1 MVAKESTVH
10 RKRLQAPT
18 IATMDLAM
26 GSRAI
31 GFSNAGSAGVS
42 VDFAMLCYRQS
53 EKQPAKVPLT
63 QKHGCAVNP
72 KTRENRSGAYSLSMV
87 AFNPWLAVLNP

>member
-1 MVAKESTVH
+1 MVTKIAKASTVH

-26 GSRAI
+26 GSGAM
-31 GFSNAGSAGVS
+31 GFSNDGIAGVS

-53 EKQPAKVPLT
+53 EEKSVKAPST
-63 QKHGCAVNP
+63 QKQGLF
-72 KTRENRSGAYSLSMV
+72 R
-87 AFNPWLAVLNP
+87 